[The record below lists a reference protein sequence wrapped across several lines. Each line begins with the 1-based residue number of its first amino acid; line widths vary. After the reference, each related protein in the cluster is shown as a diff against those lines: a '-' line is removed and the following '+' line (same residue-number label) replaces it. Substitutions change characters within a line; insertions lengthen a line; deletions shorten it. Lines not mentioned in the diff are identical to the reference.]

1 MIRRRLTVCAAVA
14 AALALA
20 ACSNAPDDA
29 LGGPGLPQQLPGETY
44 PGARQQLAGK
54 LELLG
59 NGCVNVVISGV
70 SRLVIWPAGS
80 DLGDPV
86 TLPDGTALADGDAI
100 AGSGTVIPVDA
111 LAGGPDGYWG
121 SVTGFCDSQPREVVV
136 FDEVGP
142 DR

>member
-1 MIRRRLTVCAAVA
+1 MIRRRLTVCAAVD

-111 LAGGPDGYWG
+111 LAGGPVGYGG
-121 SVTGFCDSQPREVVV
+121 SASGVCESLPREVVA
-136 FDEVGP
+136 FDAVVP